1 MDGRKES
8 LDLSLYTYMT
18 EAKDITISVDGE
30 SSIERNG
37 SDYTIHFHPKETRI
51 TVKATLKGHA
61 DCYDQVVI
69 HRVSKEA
76 LSMRKGLQQLDKYA
90 NLFLLRLRRKW
101 YHLFQ
106 KQ

>member
-1 MDGRKES
+1 M
-8 LDLSLYTYMT
+8 
-18 EAKDITISVDGE
+18 
-30 SSIERNG
+30 
-37 SDYTIHFHPKETRI
+37 IHFSGAPKEIIVR
-51 TVKATLKGHA
+51 ASLKGNEE
-61 DCYDQVVI
+61 CYDQVVI

-90 NLFLLRLRRKW
+90 NLFFLRLRRKW